1 MTDNEIIKALE
12 CCKKDDCDNCHNNF
26 GNCYAN
32 LSGYSLDLIK
42 RKQAEIDRLE
52 RYNEILTINAD
63 TAFQDGL
70 NEAQDLY
77 AEQVKDEIKSEAI
90 KEFAEML
97 NDRIINFPSVYPVE
111 NATLAFLNGSSHR
124 QLEIL
129 EIIDNL
135 AKEWMA
141 KQNDR

>member
-12 CCKKDDCDNCHNNF
+12 CCKKDECDNCPNNF

-32 LSGYSLDLIK
+32 LSGYALDLIN
-42 RKQAEIDRLE
+42 RQQAEIDV
-52 RYNEILTINAD
+52 
-63 TAFQDGL
+63 L
-70 NEAQDLY
+70 NNNLSAMVVTMRNS
-77 AEQVKDEIKSEAI
+77 AKATRNEAI
-90 KEFAEML
+90 KGFVDRL

-129 EIIDNL
+129 EIINNL
-135 AKEWMA
+135 VKEYE
-141 KQNDR
+141 KGR

>member
-12 CCKKDDCDNCHNNF
+12 CCTTKGAKCSDCPAFKKVDRSDCKKYFRGAIDIINRQQEEIDVLNN
-26 GNCYAN
+26 N
-32 LSGYSLDLIK
+32 LSAMVVTMRNSAK
-42 RKQAEIDRLE
+42 ATR
-52 RYNEILTINAD
+52 N
-63 TAFQDGL
+63 
-70 NEAQDLY
+70 
-77 AEQVKDEIKSEAI
+77 EAI
-90 KEFAEML
+90 KGLVDRL

-135 AKEWMA
+135 VKEYE
-141 KQNDR
+141 KGR

>member
-1 MTDNEIIKALE
+1 MTDEDFKYIDELRETIHRQA
-12 CCKKDDCDNCHNNF
+12 
-26 GNCYAN
+26 
-32 LSGYSLDLIK
+32 
-42 RKQAEIDRLE
+42 AEIERLE

-77 AEQVKDEIKSEAI
+77 AEQIKDEIKSKAI

-135 AKEWMA
+135 VKEYE
-141 KQNDR
+141 K